1 MEYDII
7 IIGTTIDRI
16 TAAIYALKLEK
27 KVLLIESD
35 KLKDYV
41 LSLENV
47 MNYSLKKYIEL
58 NSFKEQIIDYG
69 GTIKYEEII
78 EIKNNEVI
86 TDKEIY
92 KTKTIIIATGA
103 RHKLFG
109 ITNEEKYFGNGIHF
123 CIKCDAPFYKDEIG
137 CVVGGNNYAL
147 ENALKLSEIC
157 KEVIII
163 EEKKEFSADNELIE
177 DVLNK
182 NNIKI
187 YCGTKINNLI
197 GDRKLRKILL
207 DNNKEIIVDCIFVSI
222 GFVPNIDLLNIKNNE
237 NNIFLVDKFE
247 DKINNEDGISIAKKV
262 ISYIDKLK

>member
-92 KTKTIIIATGA
+92 KKQ
-103 RHKLFG
+103 R
-109 ITNEEKYFGNGIHF
+109 
-123 CIKCDAPFYKDEIG
+123 
-137 CVVGGNNYAL
+137 
-147 ENALKLSEIC
+147 
-157 KEVIII
+157 
-163 EEKKEFSADNELIE
+163 
-177 DVLNK
+177 
-182 NNIKI
+182 
-187 YCGTKINNLI
+187 
-197 GDRKLRKILL
+197 
-207 DNNKEIIVDCIFVSI
+207 
-222 GFVPNIDLLNIKNNE
+222 
-237 NNIFLVDKFE
+237 
-247 DKINNEDGISIAKKV
+247 
-262 ISYIDKLK
+262 